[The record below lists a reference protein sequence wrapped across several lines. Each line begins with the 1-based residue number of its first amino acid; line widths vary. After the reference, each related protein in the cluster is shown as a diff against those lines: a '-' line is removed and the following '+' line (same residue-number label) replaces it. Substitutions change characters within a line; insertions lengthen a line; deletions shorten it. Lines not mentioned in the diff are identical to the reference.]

1 MRALEYLRQL
11 ISFPSV
17 SSVSNADITD
27 CVERWLLQLHFDTE
41 RVSYSDAR
49 GVLKTSVVA
58 RRGPDSGAGLAWFGH
73 TDVVPVDSWSYPQSG
88 PWQAHVADGRV
99 YGRGS
104 CDMKGPVSCLLAAAA
119 SIPPEQQQAPLW
131 FVATADEEVGMLGA
145 RSVAAQSQIYRGIV
159 EHAAGA
165 IIGEPTGLRVV
176 YAHKGGRTVQA
187 ISRGRAAHSSTGLG
201 QNACMALIPFL
212 EEIRRINEELESAPQ
227 WHDARFQ
234 PPTPTLNLLLHDTNT
249 GINITSPLASCYVY
263 FRPMPGQP
271 ADELTARMR
280 EVAVRCGLQFEVTF
294 SSEPLYTDPQSPFIA
309 ELLQIS
315 GKDRP
320 ETVAYGTDG
329 AVLTELRNMAV
340 WGPGD
345 IAQAH
350 TDDEWISLA
359 QLEHGVALYESAI
372 RRWCC

>member
-119 SIPPEQQQAPLW
+119 SIPPEQQRAPLW

-249 GINITSPLASCYVY
+249 GINITSPLASCHVY

-271 ADELTARMR
+271 ADE
-280 EVAVRCGLQFEVTF
+280 
-294 SSEPLYTDPQSPFIA
+294 
-309 ELLQIS
+309 
-315 GKDRP
+315 
-320 ETVAYGTDG
+320 
-329 AVLTELRNMAV
+329 
-340 WGPGD
+340 
-345 IAQAH
+345 
-350 TDDEWISLA
+350 
-359 QLEHGVALYESAI
+359 
-372 RRWCC
+372 